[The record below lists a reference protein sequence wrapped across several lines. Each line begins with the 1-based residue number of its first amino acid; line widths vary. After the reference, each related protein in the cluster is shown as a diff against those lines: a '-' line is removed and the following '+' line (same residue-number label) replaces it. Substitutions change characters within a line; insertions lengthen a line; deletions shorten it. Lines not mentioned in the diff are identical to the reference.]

1 MITDI
6 EAFWRNVMSWILIL
20 LVGWLFGWI
29 HAHNTVA
36 SECEKL
42 GSFYVGSNV
51 YHCTK
56 VEKSA
61 QGEQH
66 E

>member
-1 MITDI
+1 
-6 EAFWRNVMSWILIL
+6 MSGILIL
-20 LVGWLFGWI
+20 LLGWGLGWI
-29 HAHNTVA
+29 HAHYTVA
-36 SECEKL
+36 RECERL